1 MCLTWA
7 VEVADG
13 GTIPS
18 VPGGRLDAALAAGGQ
33 MLLTSSHAGT

>member
-1 MCLTWA
+1 MCLTWV
-7 VEVADG
+7 VEV
-13 GTIPS
+13 PS